1 MYHIKTKVFDCNFQ
15 IEALC
20 QSHQKELQQML
31 AEQALEHSASKTA
44 HLYSKVNAQEV
55 STNVPKTHSA
65 SKTSHLYNK
74 VNAQEVSAI
83 VPKTNQAS

>member
-1 MYHIKTKVFDCNFQ
+1 MDKVKENSCTILRQKFDHEFQ

-55 STNVPKTHSA
+55 STNVPI
-65 SKTSHLYNK
+65 SHPPLK
-74 VNAQEVSAI
+74 PEVYR
-83 VPKTNQAS
+83 

>member
-1 MYHIKTKVFDCNFQ
+1 MDKVKENSCTILRQKFDHEFQ

-55 STNVPKTHSA
+55 STNVPITFKTGG
-65 SKTSHLYNK
+65 LQV
-74 VNAQEVSAI
+74 VNSQ
-83 VPKTNQAS
+83 